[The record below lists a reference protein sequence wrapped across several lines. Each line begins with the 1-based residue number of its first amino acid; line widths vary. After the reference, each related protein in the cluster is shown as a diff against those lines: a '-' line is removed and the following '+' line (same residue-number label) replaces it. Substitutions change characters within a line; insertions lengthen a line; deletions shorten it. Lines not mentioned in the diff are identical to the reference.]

1 MQRRKPSAI
10 ERNPKQARES
20 RPRRIHLNTSG
31 GLTRFASAYQ
41 TIYRT
46 QETEM
51 MTVASVKVQ
60 QKLEGTV
67 RRADQSAKNGEET
80 KYEGWVVSGSG
91 DVDEVRVG
99 WSGGN

>member
-1 MQRRKPSAI
+1 
-10 ERNPKQARES
+10 
-20 RPRRIHLNTSG
+20 
-31 GLTRFASAYQ
+31 
-41 TIYRT
+41 
-46 QETEM
+46 M